1 MRLLPALLLF
11 AAVAGA
17 AETSSLDHAKYTETL
32 KAFRQGKAAA
42 LPALMDPVVEI
53 RRAAVDDLRERLVDE
68 PVGHLASQVGAALR
82 KVDHETGRL
91 LLAALAEAKATG
103 TAPQV
108 AALAAQKD
116 SPLRAEAAL
125 ALAEIGGAIAVPILA
140 DLAKDE
146 TLNENIVA
154 ALAKTSG
161 PGVTDAFNTGILDAK
176 LDLTGRT
183 ALIKAAIMRNN
194 RAVSPSLCT
203 ALTEEPLRLEAQ
215 KALLKLARPED
226 VPALKAAVTKISN
239 AATKAALERL
249 IVKLEKPSNK

>member
-17 AETSSLDHAKYTETL
+17 AETSSLDHAKYADAL
-32 KAFRQGKAAA
+32 KTFRQGKATA
-42 LPALMDPVVEI
+42 LTALMDPVVEI

-68 PVGHLASQVGAALR
+68 PTAPLAGQVGAALR
-82 KVDHETGRL
+82 KVDRETGRL

-161 PGVTDAFNTGILDAK
+161 PGVTDAFNAGILDAK

-249 IVKLEKPSNK
+249 IVKLEKPSDK

>member
-1 MRLLPALLLF
+1 MRRLPALLLF
-11 AAVAGA
+11 AAVANA
-17 AETSSLDHAKYTETL
+17 AETATLDHAKYTAAL
-32 KAFRQGKAAA
+32 KSFRQGKAAA
-42 LPALMDPVVEI
+42 LPALTDPAVEI
-53 RRAAVDDLRERLVDE
+53 RRAAVDDLRERLVEE
-68 PVGHLASQVGAALR
+68 PADHLAGQVGAALG
-82 KVDHETGRL
+82 KLDHETARL
-91 LLAALAEAKATG
+91 LLAALAEAKATT

-108 AALAAQKD
+108 AALAGQKD

-146 TLNENIVA
+146 ALNENIIA

-161 PGVTDAFNTGILDAK
+161 PGVTDAFNAGIREAK
-176 LDLTGRT
+176 LDLAGRT

-194 RAVSPSLCT
+194 RAVSPSLCVV
-203 ALTEEPLRLEAQ
+203 LTEEPLRLEAQ

-226 VPALKAAVTKISN
+226 VPALKTAAAKTAN

-249 IVKLEKPSNK
+249 IVKLEKPAAQ